1 MDLELLRRLDRIERK
16 QNILIE
22 QVSVLSKV
30 LANNLGL
37 AIEEGED
44 GLVSSPPL
52 NSAFSA
58 PKKRLNSPGWAGAAG
73 VAEALLE
80 KYGQD

>member
-22 QVSVLSKV
+22 QVSALSKV
-30 LANNLGL
+30 LANHLGL

-44 GLVSSPPL
+44 GDINDIGRVS
-52 NSAFSA
+52 
-58 PKKRLNSPGWAGAAG
+58 
-73 VAEALLE
+73 E
-80 KYGQD
+80 